1 MELCKIWVE
10 QCEAARRIED
20 EFGTD
25 KALAYLVGEKFL
37 NFLEAAETHPD
48 FRAEIPSFAAE
59 VKTIFERWQLA
70 EYLETARQTE
80 PFDPGIYEDD
90 DPRTSRCTGRRTSDA
105 RRKTCCWS
113 SRRRDGCWRMRGS
126 SRSLRLPAP
135 RFGQPPPPTPADPVA
150 CRTPAGFPSGHGNG

>member
-1 MELCKIWVE
+1 MGLCKIWIE
-10 QCEAARRIED
+10 QCEAARGIED

-70 EYLETARQTE
+70 EYLEIARQTE
-80 PFDPGIYEDD
+80 PFDPGLYEDE
-90 DPRTSRCTGRRTSDA
+90 DPEDIEMHRQENVRRSAQDLLLVERA
-105 RRKTCCWS
+105 KGWLLE
-113 SRRRDGCWRMRGS
+113 DEGE
-126 SRSLRLPAP
+126 
-135 RFGQPPPPTPADPVA
+135 
-150 CRTPAGFPSGHGNG
+150 

>member
-1 MELCKIWVE
+1 MELCKIWIE
-10 QCEAARRIED
+10 QCEAARGIED

-59 VKTIFERWQLA
+59 VKVIFERWQLA

-90 DPRTSRCTGRRTSDA
+90 DPEDIEMHRQENVRRSAQDLLLVEQA
-105 RRKTCCWS
+105 KGWLLE
-113 SRRRDGCWRMRGS
+113 DEGE
-126 SRSLRLPAP
+126 
-135 RFGQPPPPTPADPVA
+135 
-150 CRTPAGFPSGHGNG
+150 

>member
-37 NFLEAAETHPD
+37 NFLEAAETDPD

-59 VKTIFERWQLA
+59 VMAIFERWQLA

-80 PFDPGIYEDD
+80 PFDPGIYEDE
-90 DPRTSRCTGRRTSDA
+90 DPEDIEMHRQENVRRSAQDLLLVEQA
-105 RRKTCCWS
+105 KGWLLE
-113 SRRRDGCWRMRGS
+113 DEGE
-126 SRSLRLPAP
+126 
-135 RFGQPPPPTPADPVA
+135 
-150 CRTPAGFPSGHGNG
+150 

>member
-1 MELCKIWVE
+1 MGLCKVWIE
-10 QCEAARRIED
+10 QCESARRIED

-59 VKTIFERWQLA
+59 VKVIFERWQLA

-80 PFDPGIYEDD
+80 PFDPGIYEDE
-90 DPRTSRCTGRRTSDA
+90 DPEDIEMHRQENVRRSAQDLLLVEQA
-105 RRKTCCWS
+105 KGWLLE
-113 SRRRDGCWRMRGS
+113 DEGE
-126 SRSLRLPAP
+126 
-135 RFGQPPPPTPADPVA
+135 
-150 CRTPAGFPSGHGNG
+150 